1 MALRC
6 LAGLFIVGC
15 LLSFLLGLGIGY
27 WISLVI
33 ALLGVA
39 FWFVGG
45 C

>member
-15 LLSFLLGLGIGY
+15 LLGLLLVLDIGY

-33 ALLGVA
+33 ALLGVT